1 MEVYFEK
8 QLRLSSS
15 VTQLVQFVE
24 LTSDNEWIETI
35 PLSEYSFV
43 VKMTVHPNYE
53 ELKYMEYQGT
63 LNNGIPVFR
72 KIIQKENI

>member
-53 ELKYMEYQGT
+53 ELKDMEYQGT